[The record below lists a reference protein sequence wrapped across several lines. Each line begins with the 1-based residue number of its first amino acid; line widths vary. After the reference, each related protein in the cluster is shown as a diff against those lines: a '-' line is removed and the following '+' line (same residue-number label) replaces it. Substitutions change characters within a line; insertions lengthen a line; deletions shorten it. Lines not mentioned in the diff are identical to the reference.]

1 MKAGP
6 KPTRASAG
14 RSIANPGGHFME
26 AADASRL
33 ETRAAVYNRG
43 MAEPRGTG
51 RVTFLVNAAGNF
63 LGAAVAFLYFRLVDQ
78 HAATLPRVSL
88 HEVVHPLLVFAA
100 LIALGHWLNNRWV
113 APINRATQGHPLSER
128 EAALVR
134 RRALLFPYVL
144 AGVSFAGWVVAGLV
158 WGFGMPL
165 MMGRDVSLSDGV
177 RIVFGITVLAGSV
190 TTAFVFFV
198 SERIWRTRLLLL
210 FPEGDLSAVPRV
222 PRLAVR
228 VRLLAIFLLTA
239 VVPLAVL
246 GIVAYARG
254 LDLLDADPATARGIV
269 SGLRTTVLFFVAV
282 GVVVAVGLALFAA
295 NSVAT
300 PLKDVETAMA
310 QVERGDLDGHC
321 PVVSTDEIGA
331 VAEGFNRMLHGLR
344 EREMVKETFGKY
356 VTPEIR
362 DEILAG
368 RISGEGELKE
378 VTVLFADIRDFTP
391 WVEAT
396 APRDV
401 VRDLN
406 EYFTEMAEAI
416 RAQRGLVLQFI
427 GDEIEAVF
435 GAPIASRDHAAMA
448 VRAALDMRARLR
460 AWNARREAAGK
471 LALRHG
477 IGIHTGTVLAGNI
490 GGAERLSYALVG
502 DPVNLASRIQGLTKD
517 FKVDILISEATRKS
531 IDPAVPVEELPAVR
545 VKGRAEEVNVY
556 KVV

>member
-1 MKAGP
+1 
-6 KPTRASAG
+6 
-14 RSIANPGGHFME
+14 
-26 AADASRL
+26 
-33 ETRAAVYNRG
+33 

-88 HEVVHPLLVFAA
+88 HELVHPLLVFAA
-100 LIALGHWLNNRWV
+100 LLALGNWLNNRWV

-177 RIVFGITVLAGSV
+177 RIVFGITVLAGTV
-190 TTAFVFFV
+190 TTAFIFFV

-210 FPEGDLSAVPRV
+210 FPEGDLSAVRRV

-239 VVPLAVL
+239 LVPLAVL
-246 GIVAYARG
+246 GILSYTPA
-254 LDLLDADPATARGIV
+254 LHLLDPDPATPPG
-269 SGLRTTVLFFVAV
+269 
-282 GVVVAVGLALFAA
+282 
-295 NSVAT
+295 
-300 PLKDVETAMA
+300 
-310 QVERGDLDGHC
+310 
-321 PVVSTDEIGA
+321 
-331 VAEGFNRMLHGLR
+331 
-344 EREMVKETFGKY
+344 
-356 VTPEIR
+356 
-362 DEILAG
+362 
-368 RISGEGELKE
+368 
-378 VTVLFADIRDFTP
+378 
-391 WVEAT
+391 VEAP

-406 EYFTEMAEAI
+406 EYFPEMAEAI

-448 VRAALDMRARLR
+448 VRAALDMRGRLR

-471 LALRHG
+471 PALRDG

-502 DPVNLASRIQGLTKD
+502 DPVNLASRIQGLTKA
-517 FKVDILISEATRKS
+517 FKGAILISEATRKS
-531 IDPAVPVEELPAVR
+531 LDPAVPLEELPAVR

>member
-1 MKAGP
+1 
-6 KPTRASAG
+6 
-14 RSIANPGGHFME
+14 
-26 AADASRL
+26 
-33 ETRAAVYNRG
+33 
-43 MAEPRGTG
+43 
-51 RVTFLVNAAGNF
+51 
-63 LGAAVAFLYFRLVDQ
+63 
-78 HAATLPRVSL
+78 
-88 HEVVHPLLVFAA
+88 
-100 LIALGHWLNNRWV
+100 
-113 APINRATQGHPLSER
+113 
-128 EAALVR
+128 
-134 RRALLFPYVL
+134 
-144 AGVSFAGWVVAGLV
+144 
-158 WGFGMPL
+158 
-165 MMGRDVSLSDGV
+165 
-177 RIVFGITVLAGSV
+177 
-190 TTAFVFFV
+190 
-198 SERIWRTRLLLL
+198 
-210 FPEGDLSAVPRV
+210 
-222 PRLAVR
+222 
-228 VRLLAIFLLTA
+228 
-239 VVPLAVL
+239 
-246 GIVAYARG
+246 
-254 LDLLDADPATARGIV
+254 V
-269 SGLRTTVLFFVAV
+269 SGLRSTVLFFVGV

-295 NSVAT
+295 NSVAG
-300 PLKDVETAMA
+300 PLKDVEAAMA
-310 QVERGDLDGHC
+310 HVERGRLDGHC

-435 GAPIASRDHAAMA
+435 GAPIAARDHATMA
-448 VRAALDMRARLR
+448 VRAALDMRGRLH

-471 LALRHG
+471 PALRHG

-517 FKVDILISEATRKS
+517 FKVDILVSEATRKS

-545 VKGRAEEVNVY
+545 IKGRAEEVNVY

>member
-1 MKAGP
+1 MELGFSRPSEDVNGDILEPANKRQRTDLEHVASTE
-6 KPTRASAG
+6 PTVVSGAADIPVTHGVASG
-14 RSIANPGGHFME
+14 VSIASQVPPSSVVEVTSSKEDPTKSGDVTTI
-26 AADASRL
+26 AATSARDVNMDAPQ
-33 ETRAAVYNRG
+33 EEN
-43 MAEPRGTG
+43 
-51 RVTFLVNAAGNF
+51 VTLVNKTFIWTPPSAANEV
-63 LGAAVAFLYFRLVDQ
+63 AVSVSTTITS
-78 HAATLPRVSL
+78 ATSPPVKQTDA
-88 HEVVHPLLVFAA
+88 VP
-100 LIALGHWLNNRWV
+100 
-113 APINRATQGHPLSER
+113 
-128 EAALVR
+128 
-134 RRALLFPYVL
+134 
-144 AGVSFAGWVVAGLV
+144 
-158 WGFGMPL
+158 
-165 MMGRDVSLSDGV
+165 
-177 RIVFGITVLAGSV
+177 
-190 TTAFVFFV
+190 
-198 SERIWRTRLLLL
+198 
-210 FPEGDLSAVPRV
+210 GDLGKVDPAAAAEAVDGL
-222 PRLAVR
+222 RLII
-228 VRLLAIFLLTA
+228 LFILAA
-239 VVPLAVL
+239 
-246 GIVAYARG
+246 GIVA
-254 LDLLDADPATARGIV
+254 
-269 SGLRTTVLFFVAV
+269 
-282 GVVVAVGLALFAA
+282 AVGLSIFAA
-295 NSVAT
+295 NSVAG

-310 QVERGDLDGHC
+310 EVERGRLDGHA

-344 EREMVKETFGKY
+344 ERELVKETFGKY

-368 RISGEGELKE
+368 RISGDGELKE

-416 RAQRGLVLQFI
+416 RAQHGLVLQFI

-448 VRAALDMRARLR
+448 VRAALDMRGRLR

-471 LALRHG
+471 PALRHG

-531 IDPAVPVEELPAVR
+531 IDSGVTVEELPAVR

>member
-1 MKAGP
+1 MTK
-6 KPTRASAG
+6 
-14 RSIANPGGHFME
+14 
-26 AADASRL
+26 
-33 ETRAAVYNRG
+33 
-43 MAEPRGTG
+43 PRGTG
-51 RVTFLVNAAGNF
+51 RITFLVNVAGNF
-63 LGAAVAFLYFRLVDQ
+63 LGAAVAFLYFRMVDP
-78 HAATLPRVSL
+78 HAAALPRVSL
-88 HEVVHPLLVFAA
+88 HEVVHPLLVFVA
-100 LIALGHWLNNRWV
+100 LVALGNWLNNRWV
-113 APINRATQGHPLSER
+113 APINRATQGQPRSER

-144 AGVSFAGWVVAGLV
+144 AGVTFTGWVAAGLI

-165 MMGRDVSLSDGV
+165 AMGRHVALQEGARV
-177 RIVFGITVLAGSV
+177 VFGITVLAGSV

-239 VVPLAVL
+239 LVPLAVL
-246 GIVAYARG
+246 GILSYTRA

-269 SGLRTTVLFFVAV
+269 SGLRTTILFLLGV
-282 GVVVAVGLALFAA
+282 GGLAAVGLALFAA

-300 PLKDVETAMA
+300 PLKDVEAAMA
-310 QVERGDLDGHC
+310 QVEQGRLDGHC

-344 EREMVKETFGKY
+344 ERELVKETFGKY

-416 RAQRGLVLQFI
+416 RAQHGLVLQFI

-448 VRAALDMRARLR
+448 VRAALDMRGRLR
-460 AWNARREAAGK
+460 AWNARRAAAGK
-471 LALRHG
+471 PALRHG

-517 FKVDILISEATRKS
+517 FEVDILISEATRKS
-531 IDPAVPVEELPAVR
+531 LDPAVAVEELPAVR

>member
-1 MKAGP
+1 MA
-6 KPTRASAG
+6 PTPSPA
-14 RSIANPGGHFME
+14 P
-26 AADASRL
+26 RL
-33 ETRAAVYNRG
+33 RWI
-43 MAEPRGTG
+43 
-51 RVTFLVNAAGNF
+51 NAIGNL
-63 LGAAVAFLYFRLVDQ
+63 LGAIVAFLYFRVVDS
-78 HAATLPRVSL
+78 AAADAPRVGL
-88 HEVVHPLLVFAA
+88 HEIVYSVAAFAA
-100 LIALGHWLNNRWV
+100 LVGAGQWYSSRWMALIV
-113 APINRATQGHPLSER
+113 RAGAGEPLTAR
-128 EAALVR
+128 EAARVR
-134 RRALLFPYVL
+134 RRMLLFPYFQ
-144 AGVSFAGWVVAGLV
+144 AGLTFVGWVAAGFVYGIAL
-158 WGFGMPL
+158 PL
-165 MMGRDVSLSDGV
+165 LMGRELSPYQAVRQLFGV
-177 RIVFGITVLAGSV
+177 TVIAGGV
-190 TTAFVFFV
+190 TTAFIFFAG
-198 SERIWRTRLLLL
+198 EHIWRRRLPVF

-228 VRLLAIFLLTA
+228 TRLLAIFLLVG

-246 GIVAYARG
+246 GIIAYTRA
-254 LDLLDADPATARGIV
+254 LDLLGADPATAAGIV
-269 SGLRTTVLFFVAV
+269 AGLRVTILFLLGV
-282 GVVVAVGLALFAA
+282 GIAAAIGLSIFAA
-295 NSVAT
+295 NSVAG
-300 PLKDVETAMA
+300 PLKDVKDAMTD
-310 QVERGDLDGHC
+310 VGRGRLDGRA

-331 VAEGFNRMLHGLR
+331 VAEGFNRMLQGLR

-378 VTVLFADIRDFTP
+378 VTILFADIRDFTP

-396 APRDV
+396 APREV
-401 VRDLN
+401 VHDLN

-416 RAQRGLVLQFI
+416 RGHRGLVLQFI

-435 GAPIASRDHAAMA
+435 GAPIASADHAAMA
-448 VRAALDMRARLR
+448 VRTALDMRGRLR

-471 LALRHG
+471 PPLRHG

-517 FKVDILISEATRKS
+517 FEVDILISEATRTRLGGS
-531 IDPAVPVEELPAVR
+531 VPIEELPAVR

>member
-1 MKAGP
+1 MGSSRDATSWVTLRILGV
-6 KPTRASAG
+6 G
-14 RSIANPGGHFME
+14 NLLGG
-26 AADASRL
+26 
-33 ETRAAVYNRG
+33 
-43 MAEPRGTG
+43 
-51 RVTFLVNAAGNF
+51 VTSFF
-63 LGAAVAFLYFRLVDQ
+63 YFRFVDST
-78 HAATLPRVSL
+78 AAELPRVGLLEIGYSI
-88 HEVVHPLLVFAA
+88 VAFAGLVFIGYRISRRWAA
-100 LIALGHWLNNRWV
+100 PLTSWSGPEGVPDTTIAM
-113 APINRATQGHPLSER
+113 
-128 EAALVR
+128 VR
-134 RRALLFPYVL
+134 RRALLFPYAL
-144 AGVSFAGWVVAGLV
+144 AGVSVVGWL
-158 WGFGMPL
+158 
-165 MMGRDVSLSDGV
+165 
-177 RIVFGITVLAGSV
+177 LAGVLWGVVWPLLAGTLAPHRVVRAFFGNTVIAGGVTCTFIFFSV
-190 TTAFVFFV
+190 EHFWRRRLPVFF
-198 SERIWRTRLLLL
+198 
-210 FPEGDLSAVPRV
+210 PDGDLSTVRNAPRF
-222 PRLAVR
+222 PVR
-228 VRLLAIFLLTA
+228 ARLLAIFFM
-239 VVPLAVL
+239 VGIVPLSVLAVL
-246 GIVAYARG
+246 AYTRALALVG
-254 LDLLDADPATARGIV
+254 ANPEAAAEAVD
-269 SGLRTTVLFFVAV
+269 GLRLIIIFILAV
-282 GVVVAVGLALFAA
+282 GVVAAVGLSIFAA
-295 NSVAT
+295 NSVAA

-310 QVERGDLDGHC
+310 QVERGRLDGHA

-344 EREMVKETFGKY
+344 ERELVKETFGKY

-368 RISGEGELKE
+368 RISGDGELKE

-416 RAQRGLVLQFI
+416 RAHRGLVLQFI

-448 VRAALDMRARLR
+448 VRAALDMRGRLR

-471 LALRHG
+471 PALRHG

-531 IDPAVPVEELPAVR
+531 LDPAVPLEELPAVR